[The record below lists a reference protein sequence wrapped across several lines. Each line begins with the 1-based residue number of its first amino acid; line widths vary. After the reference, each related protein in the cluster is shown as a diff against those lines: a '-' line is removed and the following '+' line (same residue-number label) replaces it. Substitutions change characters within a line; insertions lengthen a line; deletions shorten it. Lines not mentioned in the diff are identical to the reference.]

1 MPEDP
6 LMRWETEGGA
16 VLPVDDGERPG
27 QARPDAPEAKTASGR
42 LQDSPT
48 ERCGQRQADGYRVDD
63 QALGP
68 P

>member
-1 MPEDP
+1 MPDDP

-16 VLPVDDGERPG
+16 VLLVDDGEGPV
-27 QARPDAPEAKTASGR
+27 QARPDAPEAKTGSGR
-42 LQDSPT
+42 SQDSPT
-48 ERCGQRQADGYRVDD
+48 ERRGQRHADGFRVDD